1 MKLACAPKEISEQVH
16 GMVLKRRKLR
26 KSLARPEPATRGVLE
41 FYKSFGLLARAIRLV
56 QKKISKS

>member
-1 MKLACAPKEISEQVH
+1 MEWFEKKETEKIVGSVGAGNE
-16 GMVLKRRKLR
+16 
-26 KSLARPEPATRGVLE
+26 GVLE